1 MTKEVLV
8 SLCGLQL
15 APDEQSDTVD
25 VIAPGEYYFR
35 NGKHYVL
42 YEEVVE
48 GETEVSKNT
57 IKFNDKCLEFTRK
70 GPMSVHMIFEKGK
83 KNLTYYYTP
92 FGSLQI
98 GINASAID
106 ISETEEEIIAD
117 VKYALDVN
125 FEFVADCHITIK
137 VKQQGSSV
145 NIR

>member
-1 MTKEVLV
+1 MTKDVLV
-8 SLCGLQL
+8 SLSGLQL
-15 APDEQSDTVD
+15 AADEQSDTVE

-35 NGKHYVL
+35 NNKHYVL

-57 IKFNDKCLEFTRK
+57 IKFTDKCLEFTRK

-98 GINASAID
+98 GINASSIE
-106 ISETEEEIIAD
+106 ITESDEEIIAD

-125 FEFVADCHITIK
+125 YEFVADCHITIK
-137 VKQQGSSV
+137 VKRQGLGV